1 MSDFFSVE
9 HPIRFAHR
17 GSRILWP
24 ENTLH
29 AFERAVRD
37 HGYNYLELDVHLSA
51 DRVPMVIHD
60 RTLDRTTDASG
71 LVSERSVEELKKLDA
86 GHHFDPNADY
96 PHRAKGITIPT
107 LDEVYKT
114 FPDARINID
123 LKQPGEE
130 WAVAEVIKAN
140 QAEHRTLVG
149 SFVDRRVS
157 RFRRITGGNVA
168 VSAGPQ
174 MAARMYLRSRVSL
187 PPRAAAPVQ
196 AYQVTDEY
204 RGFTVDRRLIDAIH
218 RSGAHIH
225 VWTVNDADEMRRLL
239 DLGVDGII
247 TDRPD
252 LLNEVLDG

>member
-24 ENTLH
+24 ENTLY
-29 AFERAVRD
+29 AFERAVED
-37 HGYNYLELDVHLSA
+37 HGYRYLELDVHLSA

-60 RTLDRTTDASG
+60 RTLDRTTDATG
-71 LVSERSVEELKKLDA
+71 LVSDRTVEDLKTLDA
-86 GHHFDPNADY
+86 GYRFDPVGDY
-96 PHRAKGITIPT
+96 PLRGKRITIPT
-107 LDEVYKT
+107 LDEVYRA
-114 FPDARINID
+114 FPDARVNID
-123 LKQPGEE
+123 LKQPAEE
-130 WAVAEVIKAN
+130 WAVAEVVKAN
-140 QAEHRTLVG
+140 RAEHRTLVG
-149 SFVDRRVS
+149 SFVDRRVA

-174 MAARMYLRSRVSL
+174 MTARMYLRSRVGL
-187 PPRAAAPVQ
+187 PARAAAPVQ

-204 RGFTVDRRLIDAIH
+204 RGFTVDRRLVDAIH

-225 VWTVNDADEMRRLL
+225 VWTVNDPDEMRRML

-252 LLNEVLDG
+252 LLNEVLHG